1 MIRRVEVT
9 RRAETQAR
17 RLPVSRAYR
26 AFYRLARD
34 EDVELVSIEEVNKHD
49 Y

>member
-9 RRAETQAR
+9 RRAQKQAR
-17 RLPVSRAYR
+17 RLPVHVRR
-26 AFYRLARD
+26 KLKTWTH
-34 EDVELVSIEEVNKHD
+34 LVAEIGLEEVRVSKHD